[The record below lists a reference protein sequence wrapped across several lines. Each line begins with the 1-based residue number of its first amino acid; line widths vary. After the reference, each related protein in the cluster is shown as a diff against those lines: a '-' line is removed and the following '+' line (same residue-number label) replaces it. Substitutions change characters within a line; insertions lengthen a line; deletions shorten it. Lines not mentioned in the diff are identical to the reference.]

1 MVTINFW
8 RCRSARSCAPF
19 RRLRL
24 SAAIVLSSLLALAF
38 TAPLSAQSAVKGVPN
53 ALQGFSQNRDQPIKI
68 EAAKLTMHDKT
79 KEATFTGNVKVIQGD
94 TTMTAKTLD
103 VFYESKEARPRATM
117 RSATPG
123 PAGSS
128 QIKRLVAR
136 GNVVV
141 TQKDQRVS
149 GDTAT
154 FETQTNQITMA
165 GDVILTQTRCGNTLK
180 GDRLK
185 VDMTSGVSRVESDN
199 RVLGIFNTGDTNCG
213 TKGAAPAPQHG
224 PAARPK

>member
-1 MVTINFW
+1 
-8 RCRSARSCAPF
+8 
-19 RRLRL
+19 
-24 SAAIVLSSLLALAF
+24 
-38 TAPLSAQSAVKGVPN
+38 VPN

-94 TTMTAKTLD
+94 TTMTARTLD
-103 VFYESKEARPRATM
+103 VFYESKEAKPTKAKMRA
-117 RSATPG
+117 ATPG

-128 QIKRLVAR
+128 QIRRLVAR

-180 GDRLK
+180 GDRLQ

-199 RVLGIFNTGDTNCG
+199 RVIGIFNSDCT
-213 TKGAAPAPQHG
+213 TKGGTALPTHST
-224 PAARPK
+224 ARPK